1 MYNPQYPSIRM
12 CMYRVAKKKKEKKNC
27 KYFYGIVMKC

>member
-12 CMYRVAKKKKEKKNC
+12 CMYRVAKKKKKK
-27 KYFYGIVMKC
+27 KRIVNIFMGLL